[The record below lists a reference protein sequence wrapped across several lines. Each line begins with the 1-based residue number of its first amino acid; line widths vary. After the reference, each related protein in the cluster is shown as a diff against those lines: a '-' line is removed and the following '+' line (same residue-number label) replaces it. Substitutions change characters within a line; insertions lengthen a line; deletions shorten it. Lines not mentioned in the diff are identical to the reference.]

1 MGEKTNED
9 AVAGAGI
16 LCDVRD
22 VASVHV
28 SALLTEEAGGHR
40 FGVSTCEFLRHTQGY
55 RNSLQ
60 LSSSRPLQQP
70 DATGPFTR

>member
-1 MGEKTNED
+1 MGEKTEAD

-28 SALLTEEAGGHR
+28 SALLTEAAGGHR
-40 FGVSTCEFLRHTQGY
+40 FGVSTCECLKLGFA
-55 RNSLQ
+55 RNIL
-60 LSSSRPLQQP
+60 
-70 DATGPFTR
+70 T

>member
-1 MGEKTNED
+1 MGQKTEED

-40 FGVSTCEFLRHTQGY
+40 FGVATCTILHK
-55 RNSLQ
+55 L
-60 LSSSRPLQQP
+60 
-70 DATGPFTR
+70 